1 MGLRLLD
8 ATHYHMPNRT
18 APPLTLTTDPI
29 SPIARGFQETGLDG
43 VSTVSEV
50 VWARA
55 NAPVEECTPKRTPA
69 GAARVVLR
77 WGLHN
82 WAASLLSS
90 TKRAKESSPEQT
102 DDLRTNSAHG

>member
-1 MGLRLLD
+1 
-8 ATHYHMPNRT
+8 MPNRT

-55 NAPVEECTPKRTPA
+55 NAPVEECTPKRDSGWGCKGCLEV
-69 GAARVVLR
+69 GASQLGRV
-77 WGLHN
+77 
-82 WAASLLSS
+82 SS
-90 TKRAKESSPEQT
+90 FEHKESEREQPRA
-102 DDLRTNSAHG
+102 D